1 MIEVRELHYQYEGKN
16 EALKGVG
23 LTVPAGQFLVILGH
37 NGSGK
42 STLAKHL
49 NGLLLPASGQ
59 VLIDGLDSQNQA
71 DFWALRQRV
80 GMVFQNPDNQLIAT
94 SVEED
99 TAFGPENLGV
109 EPALIRS
116 HVDEALVSVGMEEYK
131 ERAVHLLSGGQKQ
144 RVAIAGV
151 MAMRPKVL
159 VLDEP
164 TAMLDPRGRREVMSA
179 VHKLNEEEGI
189 TVVYITHIMEEA
201 VAAHRVVV
209 MEEGRI
215 VMDGSPLEIFNQV
228 EKLKELRL
236 DVPPAV
242 EMAHRL
248 RQRGFPLPLT
258 ILTIEELAEALQ
270 AAGGRPADALPGSG
284 DAAKPEATLCP

>member
-1 MIEVRELHYQYEGKN
+1 VN
-16 EALKGVG
+16 
-23 LTVPAGQFLVILGH
+23 
-37 NGSGK
+37 
-42 STLAKHL
+42 
-49 NGLLLPASGQ
+49 
-59 VLIDGLDSQNQA
+59 GLDSQNPQE
-71 DFWALRQRV
+71 FWALRQQA
-80 GMVFQNPDNQLIAT
+80 GMVFQNPDNQLIAA

-109 EPALIRS
+109 EPADIRRL
-116 HVDEALVSVGMEEYK
+116 VDESLYSVGMEGYK
-131 ERAVHLLSGGQKQ
+131 DKAVHLLSGGQKQ

-164 TAMLDPRGRREVMSA
+164 TAMLDPQGRREVLAS
-179 VHKLNEEEGI
+179 VQKLNREEGI

-201 VAAHRVVV
+201 VAADRVVV

-215 VMDGSPLEIFNQV
+215 VMDGSPEEVFAQV

-242 EMAHRL
+242 ELAHRL
-248 RQRGFPLPLT
+248 RQEGIPMPPD
-258 ILTIEELAEALQ
+258 ILTIEALAA
-270 AAGGRPADALPGSG
+270 S
-284 DAAKPEATLCP
+284 LCPMGAS